1 MSISIREFE
10 TAMKLM
16 GAERERQN
24 PTRLSFSSFKLGTT
38 KLVHLGGNYATYE
51 DDVLPTKIVDKAIHI
66 LGPKQRDIMW
76 NEIHSTKG
84 LVVLVLLLK
93 GKYNKKDFNSFID
106 KIYTELFNNSLLHK
120 QYSTT
125 LTSANSSKAIV
136 LSTLLMQY
144 DRTINPFSIS
154 STRPASAYS
163 DKLKLDLTFDSNSME
178 LPNIKVN
185 ATTSLGTTA
194 EFTSSPFQVAYY
206 AEYLNDESTETY
218 TGYKSFKHTYI
229 FDYSCALLDEFLLI
243 NIHSPNEE
251 DTSLSVNLFKGL
263 IWSSDNP
270 AIPLTDTHI
279 ELLINYLEECV
290 SRIQKCITSTIV

>member
-1 MSISIREFE
+1 MGISIREFE
-10 TAMKLM
+10 TALNLVK
-16 GAERERQN
+16 AERQN
-24 PTRLSFSSFKLGTT
+24 TTNLSVSIFKIGTT
-38 KLVHLGGNYATYE
+38 QLVHYGGNYATYK
-51 DDVLPTKIVDKAIHI
+51 DTDSILPKEIVDNAIQI
-66 LGPKQRDIMW
+66 LGQKQRDIIW

-93 GKYNKKDFNSFID
+93 GEYNKEIFNSFID
-106 KIYTELFNNSLLHK
+106 KIYRKLFNNSLLQK
-120 QYSTT
+120 QYSTALDT
-125 LTSANSSKAIV
+125 TSPKSNILES
-136 LSTLLMQY
+136 LLMQY
-144 DRTINPFSIS
+144 DKAINPYASVK
-154 STRPASAYS
+154 PASAYS

-229 FDYSCALLDEFLLI
+229 FDYNCALLDEFLLI

-251 DTSLSVNLFKGL
+251 DTSLSINLFKGL

-279 ELLINYLEECV
+279 ELLINYLKECV

>member
-1 MSISIREFE
+1 MSISTREFE

-16 GAERERQN
+16 GAERQN
-24 PTRLSFSSFKLGTT
+24 PTSLYVSSFKLGTT
-38 KLVHLGGNYATYE
+38 KLVHCGGNYAIYK
-51 DDVLPTKIVDKAIHI
+51 DDMLPKEIVDNAIQI
-66 LGPKQRDIMW
+66 LGKKQRDIIW

-93 GKYNKKDFNSFID
+93 GEYDKEIFNSFID
-106 KIYTELFNNSLLHK
+106 KIYRKLFNNSLLQK
-120 QYSTT
+120 QYSTALDT
-125 LTSANSSKAIV
+125 TSPKSNILES
-136 LSTLLMQY
+136 LLMQY
-144 DRTINPFSIS
+144 DKAINPYCSL
-154 STRPASAYS
+154 ASVKPTS
-163 DKLKLDLTFDSNSME
+163 DYLDQLKLDLTFDSSSME

-185 ATTSLGTTA
+185 STTKLGTTA

-229 FDYSCALLDEFLLI
+229 FDYNCTLLDEFLMI

-251 DTSLSVNLFKGL
+251 DTSLSVNLNKGL

-279 ELLINYLEECV
+279 ELLINYLEECI
-290 SRIQKCITSTIV
+290 SRITKCITSNII

>member
-1 MSISIREFE
+1 M
-10 TAMKLM
+10 
-16 GAERERQN
+16 Q
-24 PTRLSFSSFKLGTT
+24 
-38 KLVHLGGNYATYE
+38 Y
-51 DDVLPTKIVDKAIHI
+51 DKAIN
-66 LGPKQRDIMW
+66 P
-76 NEIHSTKG
+76 
-84 LVVLVLLLK
+84 
-93 GKYNKKDFNSFID
+93 YC
-106 KIYTELFNNSLLHK
+106 SLASVK
-120 QYSTT
+120 
-125 LTSANSSKAIV
+125 
-136 LSTLLMQY
+136 
-144 DRTINPFSIS
+144 
-154 STRPASAYS
+154 PASTYS

-229 FDYSCALLDEFLLI
+229 FDYNCALLDEFLLI
-243 NIHSPNEE
+243 NIHSSNEE

-279 ELLINYLEECV
+279 ELLINYLKECV
-290 SRIQKCITSTIV
+290 LRIQKCITSTIV

>member
-1 MSISIREFE
+1 MSISTREFE

-16 GAERERQN
+16 GAERQN
-24 PTRLSFSSFKLGTT
+24 STSLSVLSFKLGTT
-38 KLVHLGGNYATYE
+38 KLVHCGGNYATYK
-51 DDVLPTKIVDKAIHI
+51 DDMLPKEIVDNAIQI
-66 LGPKQRDIMW
+66 LGTKQRDIIW

-93 GKYNKKDFNSFID
+93 GEYNKEIFNSFID
-106 KIYTELFNNSLLHK
+106 KIYRKLFNNSLLQK
-120 QYSTT
+120 QYSTALDT
-125 LTSANSSKAIV
+125 TSPKSNILES
-136 LSTLLMQY
+136 LLMQY
-144 DRTINPFSIS
+144 DKVINPYYSLS
-154 STRPASAYS
+154 SVKPASAYS

-229 FDYSCALLDEFLLI
+229 FDYNCALLDEFLLI

-251 DTSLSVNLFKGL
+251 DSSLSINLFKGL

-279 ELLINYLEECV
+279 ELLINYLKECV